1 MKRCTSFFVRDSDCD
16 IDKSLGEF
24 KGGGKACDIDWSFPL
39 YKDGSLM
46 LLNSKRIDIL
56 QAFDGIFYHP

>member
-1 MKRCTSFFVRDSDCD
+1 MILINRLV
-16 IDKSLGEF
+16 SL
-24 KGGGKACDIDWSFPL
+24 KGGKACDIDWSFPL

-46 LLNSKRIDIL
+46 LLNSEPIDIL

>member
-24 KGGGKACDIDWSFPL
+24 KGDMACDIDWSFPL
-39 YKDGSLM
+39 YQDGSLM
-46 LLNSKRIDIL
+46 LLNSKPIDIL